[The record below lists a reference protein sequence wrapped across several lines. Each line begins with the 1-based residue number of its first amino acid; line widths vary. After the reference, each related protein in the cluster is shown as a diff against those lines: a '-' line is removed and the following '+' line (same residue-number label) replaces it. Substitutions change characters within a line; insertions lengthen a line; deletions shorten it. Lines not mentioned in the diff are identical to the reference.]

1 MTKGVVVDV
10 IYKKKL
16 VHCTLNSTITGNE
29 SINNVRHSQFKGG
42 QNFFEKIRTFSE
54 QIRTIRRF
62 FGGIQ
67 SVRFVH
73 FFLEKIHTNRTFKKN
88 KPIFE
93 KNHKNEFFL
102 QYPLCSRVRVKL
114 L

>member
-42 QNFFEKIRTFSE
+42 QNFFERIRTFSE

-73 FFLEKIHTNRTFKKN
+73 FFLEKIHTNHTFKKN

-93 KNHKNEFFL
+93 KKTTKMNFSFNI
-102 QYPLCSRVRVKL
+102 LCVHL
-114 L
+114 

>member
-62 FGGIQ
+62 LGGKSIQ

-73 FFLEKIHTNRTFKKN
+73 FFWKKSIQTVHLRKINPFLKKTTKMN
-88 KPIFE
+88 FSFNI
-93 KNHKNEFFL
+93 
-102 QYPLCSRVRVKL
+102 LCVHL
-114 L
+114 

>member
-42 QNFFEKIRTFSE
+42 QNFFERIRTFSE

-62 FGGIQ
+62 FGGKSIQ
-67 SVRFVH
+67 FSVRFVH
-73 FFLEKIHTNRTFKKN
+73 FFGKN
-88 KPIFE
+88 PYKPYI
-93 KNHKNEFFL
+93 
-102 QYPLCSRVRVKL
+102 
-114 L
+114 